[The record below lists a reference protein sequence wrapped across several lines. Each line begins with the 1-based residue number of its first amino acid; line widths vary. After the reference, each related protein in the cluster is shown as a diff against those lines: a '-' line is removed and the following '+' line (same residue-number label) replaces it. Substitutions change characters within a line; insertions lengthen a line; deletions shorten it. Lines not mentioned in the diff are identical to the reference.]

1 MKEVANML
9 LGAAVFQLPF
19 ITGTFAASFGQAYN
33 HSSTI
38 QWGPCTI
45 ESPLDIQCGTL
56 SVPRDYTLRESNRTV
71 DLDLLKVPAIKGPSK
86 GSILFNF
93 GGPGLATRSNF
104 AERAEIYQ
112 A

>member
-1 MKEVANML
+1 MANTL
-9 LGAAVFQLPF
+9 VGAAALQLLF
-19 ITGTFAASFGQAYN
+19 TTTTFAASFGQVNN

-93 GGPGLATRSNF
+93 GGPGLATRSNL